1 MVGAAQLVCP
11 QPFAAAIGGTE
22 SGDRDL
28 SRKVNDMSEDETRN
42 AELPGGVSGNGPG
55 RMFVHR
61 IVRYAPSPLR
71 DEWVNIGVLLFDP
84 KTGDG
89 RLRLIEGE
97 EEYKRLR
104 RLHPQADESLLRA
117 LRDDLESRF
126 ETAALTKGRGTNGNG
141 GSQYGRYLA
150 GQGERPGAGGWLR
163 VLEKWDQTLS
173 SALRLADPKATR
185 ADDLDSELARLY
197 DDRVAVPPRP
207 ARAGWLTSR
216 SDLRSC

>member
-1 MVGAAQLVCP
+1 M
-11 QPFAAAIGGTE
+11 
-22 SGDRDL
+22 DRDL
-28 SRKVNDMSEDETRN
+28 GQQVKDMPEEETRN
-42 AELPGGVSGNGPG
+42 AKLPGGVSGNGPG

-97 EEYKRLR
+97 EEYNRVR
-104 RLHPQADESLLRA
+104 RLHPQADESRLRA

-126 ETAALTKGRGTNGNG
+126 EIAALANEGSGKN
-141 GSQYGRYLA
+141 GSQHGRYLA
-150 GQGERPGAGGWLR
+150 DSGERPGTGGWLR

-197 DDRVAVPPRP
+197 DDRVAVPRER
-207 ARAGWLTSR
+207 ARAGLLASR

>member
-1 MVGAAQLVCP
+1 MP
-11 QPFAAAIGGTE
+11 E
-22 SGDRDL
+22 
-28 SRKVNDMSEDETRN
+28 EETRN
-42 AELPGGVSGNGPG
+42 AERPVGVCANGPG

-84 KTGDG
+84 QTGDG
-89 RLRLIEGE
+89 RLRLIEEE
-97 EEYKRLR
+97 EEYNRVR

-126 ETAALTKGRGTNGNG
+126 EIAALTRERSGTKGNG
-141 GSQYGRYLA
+141 GSQHGRYLA
-150 GQGERPGAGGWLR
+150 GSGERPGAGGWPR

-173 SALRLADPKATR
+173 NALRLADPKATR

-197 DDRVAVPPRP
+197 DDRVAAPQT
-207 ARAGWLTSR
+207 ARAGLLASR